1 MQNPINWV
9 KGWQSSTKRYTF
21 VSVILTVWA
30 LYKQEMISFSDLSG
44 ILFAPI
50 GVQIQWPY
58 AKLTFLVAIE
68 RILFCQENERV
79 RIF

>member
-50 GVQIQWPY
+50 GVLI
-58 AKLTFLVAIE
+58 VAPIVFFVLAFIADTVHSFIHWLE
-68 RILFCQENERV
+68 EEK
-79 RIF
+79 